1 LLSVVHP
8 SIGVA
13 VAATPPNQDRRRA
26 FHVAKF
32 KPPHPLR
39 NPIRA
44 QRMAAPATR
53 SLPDPS
59 KSWTASA
66 TIQAVGVDE
75 RQRDRTMNQMF
86 SAPVGHTALQP
97 RHDWQRAEAQALYDL
112 PFADLMFQAQSV
124 HRANFDPNH
133 VETASLL
140 SIKTGGCAEDC
151 GYCSQSAKYETDV
164 KATKLMDRDT
174 VVATAQRAKEAGASR
189 FCMAAAWRNP
199 KDKDLDRVCEMVS
212 AVKQVGLETCATL
225 GMLTPDQAQRLQD
238 AGLDFYNHNVD
249 TSPEFYSKIITTRT
263 MEDRIETL
271 AHARHAGLKVC
282 SGGIVGM
289 GEQVEDRLGMLM
301 LLANMPH
308 HPESVPINMW
318 QEVKGVPVNDT
329 AERPDPIAL
338 VRMIAAAR
346 IMMPQSVVRLSAGRQ
361 YMTDELQALCF
372 LAGANSIFIGD
383 VLLTTKNPQIN
394 RDAALLDSLGISSAL
409 DNVKTPANPA

>member
-1 LLSVVHP
+1 
-8 SIGVA
+8 
-13 VAATPPNQDRRRA
+13 
-26 FHVAKF
+26 
-32 KPPHPLR
+32 
-39 NPIRA
+39 
-44 QRMAAPATR
+44 
-53 SLPDPS
+53 
-59 KSWTASA
+59 
-66 TIQAVGVDE
+66 
-75 RQRDRTMNQMF
+75 MNQMF
-86 SAPVGHTALQP
+86 SALGHADSAALP

-124 HRANFDPNH
+124 HRACFDPNH

-151 GYCSQSAKYETDV
+151 GYCSQSAKYDTDV
-164 KATKLMDRDT
+164 TATKLMDRES

-212 AVKQVGLETCATL
+212 AVKDLGLETCATL

-249 TSPEFYSKIITTRT
+249 TSREFYGKIISTRT

-282 SGGIVGM
+282 CGGIVGM

-301 LLANMPH
+301 LLANLPH

-318 QEVKGVPVNDT
+318 QEVRGVPVNDM

-338 VRMIAAAR
+338 VRMIATAR

-372 LAGANSIFIGD
+372 IAGANSIFYGEK
-383 VLLTTKNPQIN
+383 LLTTGNPEAQT
-394 RDAALLDSLGISSAL
+394 DKALFDKLGINQA
-409 DNVKTPANPA
+409 